1 MTDMEK
7 LLKGLNLIKNACHNA
22 NVLEDFHVINVNPNS
37 GEDFKGES
45 YQVTF
50 MIASGYGRESLIVLF
65 DKDGNYIS
73 VVF

>member
-7 LLKGLNLIKNACHNA
+7 LLKGINLIKDACHNDD
-22 NVLEDFHVINVNPNS
+22 VLEDFHVINVNPNN

-45 YQVTF
+45 YRVTF
-50 MIASGYGRESLIVLF
+50 MMATGYERESLMVLF

-73 VVF
+73 VF